1 MADTFKE
8 DAPSKE
14 EWMHLLTSVRVAA
27 SVLDQTPEQCAEIP
41 PPLAEEVADSLQ
53 VNAKYLKGI
62 VAVMLVAADHVKGQ
76 E

>member
-1 MADTFKE
+1 MADTFKK

-41 PPLAEEVADSLQ
+41 PPLTEEVEDSLRT
-53 VNAKYLKGI
+53 NAEYLEGI
-62 VAVMLVAADHVKGQ
+62 TLVMWAAAAHVQGKN
-76 E
+76 